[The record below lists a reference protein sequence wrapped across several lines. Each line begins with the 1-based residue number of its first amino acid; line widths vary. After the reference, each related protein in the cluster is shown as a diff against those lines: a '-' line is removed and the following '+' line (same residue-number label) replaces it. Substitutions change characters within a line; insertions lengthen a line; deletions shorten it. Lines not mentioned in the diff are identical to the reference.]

1 MFPRIFSLFYQ
12 MSIGKGLN
20 NMAMIKQYQK
30 KNGEKAWYF
39 KTYLGIDPLTGK
51 KRYTTKRGF
60 RTQKE
65 AKIALARLEMNIEK
79 NGLNASARK
88 AETFS
93 EIYNLWYEQYKNT
106 VKQSTLFVQ
115 KNAIDKH
122 ILPRFGTL
130 SLDKITVAYCQKQV
144 NDWFN
149 YYQKYSNL
157 IGLTSRIIDYGI
169 KLGQIS
175 TNPMKQVIRPKR
187 STSIDQ
193 VAYHSP
199 FYDKK
204 ELEAFLTLL
213 KQQED
218 IQIYTMFRIL
228 SFTGLRKGEL
238 QGLRWKDINFEKNIL
253 SVNQTLAKNEFGKE
267 IFQTP
272 KTKHSRRTLS
282 LDKKT
287 VSLIKLWKKEQH
299 KRYLKLGINTLEPE
313 QLIFTDIN
321 NKHLYLDYLNNFL
334 KTFLRNNNL
343 KKITIHG
350 FRHTHCSLL
359 FEAGASIKEVQERLG
374 HTDIKTTMDIYTH
387 VTEKAKEETADK
399 FAAYLNF

>member
-1 MFPRIFSLFYQ
+1 
-12 MSIGKGLN
+12 
-20 NMAMIKQYQK
+20 MAMIKKYIK
-30 KNGEKAWYF
+30 KDGSSAWYF
-39 KTYLGIDPLTGK
+39 KTYLGVDPITGK

-65 AKIALARLEMNIEK
+65 AKIALARLEMKIEK
-79 NGLNASARK
+79 NGLTELARK
-88 AETFS
+88 VETFS

-122 ILPRFGTL
+122 ILPRFGAL
-130 SLDKITVAYCQKQV
+130 SLDKITVVYCQKQV

-175 TNPMKQVIRPKR
+175 TNPMQQVIRPKK

-204 ELEAFLTLL
+204 ELETFLALL
-213 KQQED
+213 KRQED

-238 QGLRWKDINFEKNIL
+238 QGLRWKDIDFEKNIL

-287 VSLIKLWKKEQH
+287 VSIIKLWKKEQQ

-321 NKHLYLDYLNNFL
+321 NKHIYLDYLNNFL